1 MQTGNSVLSFLHFLP
16 FPSLW
21 GNNCAEAVAAG
32 GHGNRVIDIQS
43 ESHKLNETIVF
54 IALPPHL

>member
-1 MQTGNSVLSFLHFLP
+1 MGNSVLFLTYFLP
-16 FPSLW
+16 FWSLW
-21 GNNCAEAVAAG
+21 GNNPVEAVTTG

-43 ESHKLNETIVF
+43 ESHKLNETVVF